1 MAGAGAESTLET
13 QKMCDQMGDAG
24 ADCFLIVTPFF
35 YKNAMDSDALIQ
47 HFTEVRLLFSFQVNN
62 AIGCRSCIQTC
73 CSLQCSSEHGY

>member
-35 YKNAMDSDALIQ
+35 YKNAMDRQIFKA
-47 HFTEVRLLFSFQVNN
+47 HFRRKT
-62 AIGCRSCIQTC
+62 I
-73 CSLQCSSEHGY
+73 

>member
-47 HFTEVRLLFSFQVNN
+47 HFTEVRLLFFY
-62 AIGCRSCIQTC
+62 
-73 CSLQCSSEHGY
+73 SS